1 MKFIPVITRD
11 IICLKCDAKI
21 TIPQIVSDDV
31 TEYASLILKNYQEV
45 MGEAKKELDLL
56 IAGFKLNAKEDTLF
70 QRMSIGFLEKY
81 RKKWHGD

>member
-1 MKFIPVITRD
+1 MSSEGQLKNK
-11 IICLKCDAKI
+11 II
-21 TIPQIVSDDV
+21 
-31 TEYASLILKNYQEV
+31 ENLILLHKGTNLPV
-45 MGEAKKELDLL
+45 FMNLASATNAVIDEAKKELDLL

>member
-1 MKFIPVITRD
+1 MSEGQLKKRQLELLILLYKNTKIPVFLNLAINVEA
-11 IICLKCDAKI
+11 IID
-21 TIPQIVSDDV
+21 
-31 TEYASLILKNYQEV
+31 
-45 MGEAKKELDLL
+45 EAKKELDLL